1 MDKKQFDAIFPYVC
15 TPLVDKIASELKLD
29 EQDAIM
35 DLYESK
41 LYANL
46 EKESTKVW
54 QYSTEKLFELF
65 MQEKTTGK
73 IIYPEV

>member
-1 MDKKQFDAIFPYVC
+1 MEKKQFDAIFPYVC
-15 TPLVDKIASELKLD
+15 TPLVDKIAGELKLD
-29 EQDAIM
+29 EQQAM
-35 DLYESK
+35 MELYESK
-41 LYANL
+41 LYAKL
-46 EKESTKVW
+46 EKENTKVW